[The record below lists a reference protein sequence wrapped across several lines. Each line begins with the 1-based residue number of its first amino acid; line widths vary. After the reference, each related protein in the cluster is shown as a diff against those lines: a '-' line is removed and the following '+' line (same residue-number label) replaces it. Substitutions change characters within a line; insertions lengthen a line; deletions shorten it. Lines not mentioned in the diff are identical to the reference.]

1 MPENG
6 LGKWAFA
13 FRIQS
18 FGFKIQDTSQDL
30 ELCRKTAL
38 ANGLLVSGFRVQDS
52 GYIPGLG
59 IMLENGLGK
68 WASGFRI
75 EDSRF
80 RIYPRTLSYA
90 RKWPWQMGL
99 KMLIDV

>member
-18 FGFKIQDTSQDL
+18 FGFKIQDVSQDL

-59 IMLENGLGK
+59 IMLENGLANGLQ
-68 WASGFRI
+68 ASGLRI
-75 EDSRF
+75 QDSGY
-80 RIYPRTLSYA
+80 IP
-90 RKWPWQMGL
+90 GL
-99 KMLIDV
+99 